1 MTVKRRIDDQGRIII
16 PNHIRKD
23 LNLTAG
29 SLVEVSMDEDK
40 TITIKPTADNC
51 CICGKS
57 LEGKNTISV
66 TKTKTMCIDCAEA
79 VAKVI

>member
-23 LNLTAG
+23 LNLVPG
-29 SLVEVSMDEDK
+29 SLVEVSMDGDN
-40 TITIKPTADNC
+40 TITVRPTSDNC

-57 LEGKNTISV
+57 LEGKDAIKIA
-66 TKTKTMCIDCAEA
+66 KTKTMCFSCAEE

>member
-23 LNLTAG
+23 LNLVAGTVVEVDMTDDFTITVRPTAG
-29 SLVEVSMDEDK
+29 
-40 TITIKPTADNC
+40 NC

-57 LEGKNTISV
+57 LEGKDTIRV
-66 TKTKTMCIDCAEA
+66 TDQKTLCFSCAEK
-79 VAKVI
+79 VAQVI

>member
-23 LNLTAG
+23 LNLVPG
-29 SLVEVSMDEDK
+29 SLVEVSMDEEK
-40 TITIKPTADNC
+40 TITIKATTDNC

-57 LEGKNTISV
+57 LEGKDTIKV
-66 TKTKTMCIDCAEA
+66 TKTKTMCFECAEA

>member
-16 PNHIRKD
+16 PNHIRKE
-23 LNLTAG
+23 LNLASG
-29 SLVEVSMDEDK
+29 SLVEVSMDDDK
-40 TITIKPTADNC
+40 TITVRPTADNC

-57 LEGKNTISV
+57 LEGKDTIKV
-66 TKTKTMCIDCAEA
+66 TKDKTMCLDCAKA